1 MTSSEPRDDI
11 TILYDALMPALS
23 QASIGNF
30 ESDIEIDPAN
40 SERVNELLMG
50 VEVLLEVIRE
60 TVQNVQS
67 SDESSMR
74 NLNRVQLLDD
84 VLKKPAA

>member
-1 MTSSEPRDDI
+1 MNRQDQRDDI
-11 TILYDALMPALS
+11 SILYEALMPVLS

-30 ESDIEIDPAN
+30 ESDIDIDPAN

-60 TVQNVQS
+60 TMQNVQAS
-67 SDESSMR
+67 KGPIEPSLD
-74 NLNRVQLLDD
+74 RVQLLDD
-84 VLKKPAA
+84 VLKKPV